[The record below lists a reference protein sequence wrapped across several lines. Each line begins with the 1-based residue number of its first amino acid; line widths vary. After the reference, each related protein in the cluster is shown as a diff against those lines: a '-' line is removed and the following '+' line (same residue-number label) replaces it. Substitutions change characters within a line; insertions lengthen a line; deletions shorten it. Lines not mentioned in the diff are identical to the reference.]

1 MSYDSGQD
9 QGGGLLF
16 KEGRKL
22 KMSMKLQGKKVVG
35 VKQTIKIIKNGKAR
49 IVYIA
54 SDADKR
60 VTEPIEDLCRQ
71 NNIEIIF
78 INTMAEL
85 GHMCGIDVGA
95 ATAAL
100 INE

>member
-1 MSYDSGQD
+1 MMIG
-9 QGGGLLF
+9 
-16 KEGRKL
+16 
-22 KMSMKLQGKKVVG
+22 LQGKKVVG
-35 VKQTIKIIKNGKAR
+35 VKQTLKVIKGGKAS

-54 SDADKR
+54 KDAEDR
-60 VTEPIEDLCRQ
+60 VTIPVSELCRQ
-71 NNIEIIF
+71 NSIELIYV
-78 INTMAEL
+78 NTMKEL